1 MKRQLLGARIAGWAL
16 VVLGS
21 GHLVT
26 VAADGARPADAAT
39 SEAMAALVRAEVSM
53 GGPTHSLAELFLGY
67 SLLMGLMVIA
77 FGAAV
82 VVAAPRM
89 GGAVRARLRPLLA
102 TVAAVSLVGLGLS
115 VWLMP
120 LPPIIGLSVA
130 LIAALWGLTGRGEG
144 A

>member
-1 MKRQLLGARIAGWAL
+1 MKRQLLGVRIAGWAL

-26 VAADGARPADAAT
+26 VAADNARVVDAAT
-39 SEAMAALVRAEVSM
+39 AEAMAALGRAEVSM
-53 GGPTHSLAELFLGY
+53 GGPTHTLAQLFLGY
-67 SLLMGLMVIA
+67 SLLMGLMVVA

-89 GGAVRARLRPLLA
+89 GGAGWGGLRPLLA
-102 TVAAVSLVGLGLS
+102 TVAVVSLIGLGLS